1 MPIDVKQV
9 QGLYFICQEVQQKL
23 GCVNFQALLTL
34 FSLCSQETESKV
46 RVNCLLSEAL
56 FLCCTQSDVLIQCR
70 DEEEEE

>member
-34 FSLCSQETESKV
+34 FSLCSQETENKV
-46 RVNCLLSEAL
+46 RGQSELSA
-56 FLCCTQSDVLIQCR
+56 V
-70 DEEEEE
+70 